1 LALFIIVVTLQRKI
15 SLNGPKKFLR
25 ALRIHLCNN
34 LQPIAVHRDLDL
46 VSWANWNALT
56 RRELAQM
63 DQVFLAVMVSSILVL
78 IAAAGLFVTLPRDA
92 TTAQAPVLSTIGQ
105 GRH

>member
-1 LALFIIVVTLQRKI
+1 
-15 SLNGPKKFLR
+15 
-25 ALRIHLCNN
+25 
-34 LQPIAVHRDLDL
+34 
-46 VSWANWNALT
+46 
-56 RRELAQM
+56 M